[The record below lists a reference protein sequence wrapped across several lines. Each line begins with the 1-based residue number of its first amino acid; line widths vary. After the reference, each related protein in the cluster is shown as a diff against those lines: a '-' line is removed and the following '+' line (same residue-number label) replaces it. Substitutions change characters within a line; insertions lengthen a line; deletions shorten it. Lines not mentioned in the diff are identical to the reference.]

1 MQVGSGLRSTT
12 SCRAPT
18 TAAVANSV
26 SRRPRGRGSR
36 AGNRRS
42 APHASYLASLLAS
55 LLGLTE
61 ERGRLEERV
70 TKLGM
75 ELLLLLLE
83 RKQLEDAE
91 RRQHQEE
98 MERIQEDNR
107 RKVGDAAP
115 CSAGQRRVP
124 QCGAVQ

>member
-1 MQVGSGLRSTT
+1 
-12 SCRAPT
+12 
-18 TAAVANSV
+18 
-26 SRRPRGRGSR
+26 
-36 AGNRRS
+36 
-42 APHASYLASLLAS
+42 
-55 LLGLTE
+55 
-61 ERGRLEERV
+61 V